1 MIARREND
9 ILMDIAKTLAN
20 VSNEDGMYLNYVKIC
35 LSAIELLK
43 KVFGEQY
50 QFPVDVIAVY
60 EKLGIRVR
68 KENLNEFMDGGDQKK
83 VNRIIGKISIRP
95 DYVTQE
101 SKTTVYVDESS
112 SPEMINYALAHE
124 LCHLILNYENKRY
137 TDDYCMMPM
146 LPKVSDE
153 MVADAFAIF
162 LLIPFDKFLDTFSN
176 YIKVSKDMGEVPI
189 GTKSWLNHLSAMASV
204 PYYYVACA
212 YQQIRH
218 VSFLIYKMHTE
229 NENDKMRYGEESV
242 VLYDLVESKLTDEN
256 INLLYQ

>member
-1 MIARREND
+1 
-9 ILMDIAKTLAN
+9 
-20 VSNEDGMYLNYVKIC
+20 
-35 LSAIELLK
+35 
-43 KVFGEQY
+43 
-50 QFPVDVIAVY
+50 
-60 EKLGIRVR
+60 
-68 KENLNEFMDGGDQKK
+68 
-83 VNRIIGKISIRP
+83 
-95 DYVTQE
+95 
-101 SKTTVYVDESS
+101 
-112 SPEMINYALAHE
+112 
-124 LCHLILNYENKRY
+124 
-137 TDDYCMMPM
+137 MMPM